1 MRSRLQVGFAAVAL
15 ATAGAV
21 AVPALGAS
29 AAVAGAVRPTP
40 LMSGTGPGA
49 NLSASVSSSWQTNGT
64 VWALAAA
71 EGYVFL
77 GGQFTSIRPPGT
89 GSGSSQAVPEP
100 YLAALAANG
109 TQLPALD
116 KTGFGLNGEVTA
128 LATTPDGTPGGF
140 TLYVGG
146 TFTMAGCE
154 LPPHNTVNCQP
165 RTNLAAFSVDGGYA
179 TLLSWAPNPNESVLA
194 LAVSPDG
201 STVYVGGDFGKL
213 AGTDQRFAGAV
224 AGVASITPAPGSLL
238 PWNPMVN
245 GVVTSIAAAPD
256 DTRVL
261 VGGYFT
267 KIGGTTQQA
276 IASTDPATGA
286 SEEWGATIVPN
297 EPHCLSDVKD
307 IVISDASGTPTAY
320 VAAEGT
326 GSGCFDGDFAATV
339 GDGTLLWQNDCLGA
353 TQALEVVGDWL
364 YKGSHAHDCG
374 YVAGGFPQV
383 ENPSGKGPELHRL
396 LDQSLGNGTLGHW
409 TPNTNGNSLGPRV
422 MATDGSQLFV
432 GGDFTTVN
440 GLVQQGFARFDPG
453 AGYTA
458 PPKPPKPV
466 VTSTAKGVDSVTFSA
481 VSDPDVGTL
490 SYAVYRDD
498 GKTPIATLTATSWP
512 WALPVLHCRD
522 AGLKPGSVH
531 TYTVVASTGVKTTS
545 GKVPTSLASAPS
557 DKIVVSKT
565 NPAVGY
571 VATVVASHPSFLW
584 ELDETSGH
592 VVEDASPNRFTG
604 IYEPG
609 TTLGVPGPLAGEKNT
624 ATAFNGTTGFVTAA
638 KEVAA
643 PKLYSIEAW
652 FKTSTQTGG
661 LITGFSEQQ
670 TALSKELATNVYMM
684 NDGQVVFGAWTDRDA
699 THTETIE
706 TPNVYN
712 DGHWHFVVA
721 TMSASGMS
729 LYVDGQL
736 VGNNPATAVA
746 TFTGYWRVGSANLTG
761 WSLLPQPNSQGLTEP
776 NSFFLDGVIGDVAV
790 FPIAISAARVA
801 LHYAANAFSH

>member
-15 ATAGAV
+15 ATAAVV

-29 AAVAGAVRPTP
+29 AAVSRTVPTP
-40 LMSGTGPGA
+40 LASGTAPGA
-49 NLSASVSSSWQTNGT
+49 NLSASVLSSWQTNGT
-64 VWALAAA
+64 VWALAA
-71 EGYVFL
+71 GVGDVFL

-89 GSGSSQAVPEP
+89 SSGTSKAVSTEP
-100 YLAALAANG
+100 YLAALTDNG
-109 TQLPALD
+109 APAPALE
-116 KTGFGLNGEVTA
+116 TGFGLNGEVAA
-128 LATTPDGTPGGF
+128 LATTPDGTPDGV

-146 TFTMAGCE
+146 TFTVAGCE
-154 LPPHNTVNCQP
+154 PPPNPDNTGCEP
-165 RTNLAAFSVDGGYA
+165 RDKLAAFSVDGGYA
-179 TLLSWAPNPNESVLA
+179 KLLPWAPNPNSSVLA

-201 STVYVGGDFGKL
+201 STVYVGGDFGRL
-213 AGTDQRFAGAV
+213 AQTVRRFAGAV
-224 AGVASITPAPGSLL
+224 AGVASTAAGSVL
-238 PWNPMVN
+238 PWSPTLD
-245 GVVTSIAAAPD
+245 GSVTSIAVAPD

-261 VGGYFT
+261 IGGYF
-267 KIGGTTQQA
+267 KSFDGMTQQA

-286 SEEWGATIVPN
+286 PEEWGATIVPN
-297 EPHCLSDVKD
+297 EPHCVSDVKD

-339 GDGTLLWQNDCLGA
+339 SDGKLLWQNDCLGA
-353 TQALEVVGDWL
+353 TQALAVVGDWL

-374 YVAGGFPQV
+374 YAAGGFPQV
-383 ENPSGKGPELHRL
+383 ENPSGKGPEVHRL

-422 MATDGSQLFV
+422 MATDGTQLFL

-440 GLVQQGFARFDPG
+440 GLVQQGFARFGPG

-458 PPKPPKPV
+458 PPKPLKPV
-466 VTSTAKGVDSVTFSA
+466 VTSTSRGVDSVSFSA

-490 SYAVYRDD
+490 TYAVYRDG
-498 GKTPIATLTATSWP
+498 GKSPIATLTATSWP
-512 WALPVLHCRD
+512 WALPVLHYRD

-531 TYTVVASTGVKTTS
+531 MYTVVASTGVKTAS
-545 GKVPTSLASAPS
+545 GKIPTSLSSVPS
-557 DKIVVSKT
+557 DKVVVSRT
-565 NPAVGY
+565 SPAMGY
-571 VATVVASHPSFLW
+571 VATVLASHPSFLW
-584 ELDETSGH
+584 ELGQTSGT
-592 VVEDASPNRFTG
+592 VVDDASPNKFTG

-609 TTLGVPGPLAGEKNT
+609 TTLGVPGPLAGAKNT
-624 ATAFNGTTGFVTAA
+624 ATAFSGTDGIVTST
-638 KEVAA
+638 KDVAD

-652 FKTSTQTGG
+652 FKTTTQTGG
-661 LITGFSEQQ
+661 LIAGFGEQQ
-670 TALSKELATNVYMM
+670 TSLSKALAANVYMM
-684 NDGQVVFGAWTDRDA
+684 NDGQVVFGAWTNRDV

-721 TMSASGMS
+721 TMSTSGMS

-736 VGNNPATAVA
+736 VGKNPATALA
-746 TFTGYWRVGSANLTG
+746 TFKGYWRVGGDNLTG

-801 LHYAANAFSH
+801 SHYAANALSH